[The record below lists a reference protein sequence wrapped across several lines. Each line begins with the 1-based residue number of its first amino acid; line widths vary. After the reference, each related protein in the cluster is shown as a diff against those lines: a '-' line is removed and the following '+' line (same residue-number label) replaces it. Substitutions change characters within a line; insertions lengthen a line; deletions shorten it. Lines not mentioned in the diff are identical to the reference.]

1 MREVFAMLDPVTTR
15 TDPLRNDRW
24 GYTGQMLEDPVML
37 EEESSGPG
45 RWLLWIA
52 LAAIAVI
59 VVVALLGTTF

>member
-1 MREVFAMLDPVTTR
+1 MLDPTATR

-24 GYTGQMLEDPVML
+24 GYTGEMLEDPVMI
-37 EEESSGPG
+37 EESSGTD

-59 VVVALLGTTF
+59 VVVALLGMAV